1 MAPPKVT
8 KIGKYNVL
16 DVIGRGGMG
25 TVYKAV
31 DPTIG
36 RLVAIKTVTGAF
48 SDDPLLLKRFYREAH
63 STGKL
68 QHPNI
73 VTVYDLG
80 DQEGVPYLVM
90 EYLEGES
97 LEKMIKEG
105 QPCPLAEKLS
115 IIIQVCEGLG
125 YAHQHEIIHRDVKP
139 GNVVVLKDGG
149 VKIVDFG
156 IAQLGN
162 ERFTRT
168 GQIIGSLYYLSPE
181 QIQGADLDSRSDI
194 YSTGVLLFEFLCGV
208 LPFQGRDTP
217 STLAKILQAPP
228 PSLADFLDPCPPELD
243 RVLQRAL
250 SKNRHER
257 YSSME
262 EFAYDLQSVQQDLI
276 RDLIA
281 GYLHRAEAFIE
292 AENWEKGQEQIRQ
305 VLKFDKQHRR
315 ANELLR
321 EVQVQIQERQIGEQ
335 VRDLHSQAK
344 DALAARQW
352 EEALALLDQAIILDS
367 ANSELI
373 EFRNAVKQSRTMLA
387 DALRRAELA
396 HGKGDLD
403 TAKRAVDEALRVD
416 PSDTTAK
423 ALNTILSK
431 EILERSKHKKIDDLV
446 TEARKEI
453 ALRRFA
459 SALDL
464 LRNAEGLDASSADV
478 HKLIHTGTAGL
489 EHQRRRRALE
499 EACSEIEDLLN
510 NDEYEA
516 AYGKARDAL
525 RQFPEDPGLLKLRS
539 FAEKQREAW
548 TRRLFIEAQI
558 TTARQL
564 VDSGEFIRAQG
575 ILNEALQR
583 YSDDPGLVS
592 FLAMVNDSI
601 ASQEAQHRIAEQQ
614 AHERRRYINLQVSAA
629 NELRRSG
636 QTAHALEKLRDALR
650 HYPDSELLRGQI
662 EIVDDLLV
670 RQEDQRKR
678 IEEEA
683 RRKLEEVEQEIATAR
698 QFLNARQTS
707 QAVVSL
713 EQALRRCPESEKLKS
728 ELEFTQ
734 HRLAVEQAERQRTE
748 EEARRQ
754 RAEIEHE
761 IAKARQLLD
770 SGQVIG
776 AVTALEQVLSRYPD
790 SEELKSQ
797 LRLAQQRLEI
807 EEKTRQRQTEIEK
820 EIALAGRLLDSNQTS
835 RALAALDEA
844 LRRYPD
850 SEKLKSQ
857 RELVRVSVA
866 VDLERQKAAEQKA
879 QRRQESIKG
888 VLTDVRYL
896 LNAKQAGRAVA
907 ALEQGLRRFPDSEEL
922 KTQLE
927 SARERLS
934 GEQSE
939 REQAER
945 EARFEQEEI
954 QREIAAS
961 RKHLDSRQTSQAV
974 ESLEKAVR
982 KFPLSKELNAQ
993 LDLARQRLAREQ
1005 DEQVRVEEEAARKKR
1020 EIENQ
1025 ISAARRLLD
1034 LNRTDDA
1041 VDAAER
1047 AVRNFPEN
1055 GELRSLLATA
1065 KQLQEQQR
1073 AEREKAA
1080 SQAKA
1085 RRKDIASA
1093 VDSAKQL
1100 LKTKQSSKAC
1110 ELLEK
1115 AVQRYPE
1122 SQELRTQ
1129 LEASKEKLAREHA
1142 EEEESEKYRVR
1153 LEGATSSAR
1162 TLLDRDRPDEA
1173 VKALEASLRGLGKEP
1188 QLQVLLE
1195 TAKAAAK
1202 QKKAEERRRAEELR
1216 RSEEQR
1222 RTRERDLAELKGLA
1236 NSVSVDVKPA
1246 VLEKW
1251 VRRAQ
1256 ELSKAYPAEPEFQEN
1271 LKIIKQ
1277 ALESANAIETEQDV
1291 RQART
1296 GLATEMLAPGGAAR
1310 VPSGLVEEPTIPL
1323 PQVSPE
1329 LGPSRNP
1336 PGFLGK
1342 WVIAAAIGL
1351 VVVLAFISV
1360 RLVSSP
1366 KTYTVY
1372 IDTQPAGAQVQVG
1385 NQTCITPN
1393 CRPNLPAGTYQL
1405 RAELQGYEPRLQG
1418 LMVDPHQAQQ
1428 VVSVVLTPLPP
1439 PSPTK
1444 ASYLVVRTGVDGAV
1458 VLINGK
1464 KPDQLTSGGAL
1475 RLPLD
1480 PGSYRVEVEKSGY
1493 LPIKPAI
1500 ARVRKDAETVID
1512 FHLTLSPTY
1521 AALMINGARPNVQV
1535 LVDGHYLGLIGNDGK
1550 FAHDLSPGR
1559 HEIVLSQDGRNSN
1572 AIASN
1577 FVAGE
1582 PSNIDG
1588 KRFSFPEPPSL
1599 PSVVVLR
1606 NLPPGALIRV
1616 DGRDVHPADNSGVA
1630 QFEVTASNHTLELTK
1645 EGFKTRNI
1653 QRSFNSGQTILDG
1666 SMEQSLE
1673 MLEAQ
1678 DWKQANTT
1686 NDPKQVEEY
1695 LAKHPSSP
1703 HAAEAESRLDDLTWE
1718 RTNRTDVAALKAY
1731 ISRFR
1736 NAHHSEDASHLIDDL
1751 LWKQVDKHDP
1761 KAVRAF
1767 VGNYPTSAHRDEAE
1781 GIVKQLDLL
1790 DADKKGIQDAI
1801 NAFNAAFQHQSARE
1815 LKAIWPSVPP
1825 LFLDAMDRP
1834 GGITTIMTL
1843 APTGVPVISG
1853 DTAVIMCDLNSTTT
1867 PSGRP
1872 ARSPLRERVQLH
1884 KRNGRW
1890 QIEQMS
1896 KQ

>member
-31 DPTIG
+31 DPTMV

-228 PSLADFLDPCPPELD
+228 PSLADFLDPCLPELD

-281 GYLHRAEAFIE
+281 GYLRSAEAFIE

-305 VLKFDKQHRR
+305 VLKLDKQHRR

-321 EVQVQIQERQIGEQ
+321 EVQVQIQKHQIGEQ

-344 DALAARQW
+344 DALAERQW

-396 HGKGDLD
+396 QGKGDLD

-431 EILERSKHKKIDDLV
+431 EIAERSKRKKIDDLV

-459 SALDL
+459 PALDL
-464 LRNAEGLDASSADV
+464 LRNAEGLDASSAEV
-478 HKLIHTGTAGL
+478 HKLIHSATAGL
-489 EHQRRRRALE
+489 EHERRRRALE

-516 AYGKARDAL
+516 AYGKASDAL

-558 TTARQL
+558 TTAQQL
-564 VDSGEFIRAQG
+564 VDSGELIRAQG

-583 YSDDPGLVS
+583 YSDDPRLVS

-614 AHERRRYINLQVSAA
+614 AHERRRYINLQVLAA
-629 NELRRSG
+629 HELRRSG
-636 QTAHALEKLRDALR
+636 QTAQALEKLRDALR

-662 EIVDDLLV
+662 EIVEDLLV
-670 RQEDQRKR
+670 REEDQRKR

-683 RRKLEEVEQEIATAR
+683 RRKLEEVEQEIATSR

-707 QAVVSL
+707 QAVLSL
-713 EQALRRCPESEKLKS
+713 EQALRRYPESEKLKS

-734 HRLAVEQAERQRTE
+734 HQMAVEQAERQRTE
-748 EEARRQ
+748 KEAGRQ
-754 RAEIEHE
+754 RAEIEQE

-770 SGQVIG
+770 SGQVSG
-776 AVTALEQVLSRYPD
+776 AVTGLEQVLSSYPD

-797 LRLAQQRLEI
+797 LRLAQQRLAI

-820 EIALAGRLLDSNQTS
+820 EIALTGRLLDSNQTS

-857 RELVRVSVA
+857 RELVRARVA
-866 VDLERQKAAEQKA
+866 DELERQKAAEQKA
-879 QRRQESIKG
+879 QRRQESIKS
-888 VLTDVRYL
+888 VLTDVRL
-896 LNAKQAGRAVA
+896 FLNAKQAGRAVA

-934 GEQSE
+934 AEQSE

-945 EARFEQEEI
+945 KARFEQEEI
-954 QREIAAS
+954 QRAIAAS
-961 RKHLDSRQTSQAV
+961 RKYLDSRQTSQAV

-1005 DEQVRVEEEAARKKR
+1005 DEQVRVEAEAARKKR

-1055 GELRSLLATA
+1055 AELRSLLATA
-1065 KQLQEQQR
+1065 KQLQEQRQ
-1073 AEREKAA
+1073 AEREEAA

-1085 RRKDIASA
+1085 RKKNIASA
-1093 VDSAKQL
+1093 VESAKQL

-1122 SQELRTQ
+1122 SEELRTQ
-1129 LEASKEKLAREHA
+1129 LEASREKLAREHA
-1142 EEEESEKYRVR
+1142 EEEESEKYRLR

-1173 VKALEASLRGLGKEP
+1173 VKALEASLRSLGKEP

-1222 RTRERDLAELKGLA
+1222 RTRERDLGELKGLA
-1236 NSVSVDVKPA
+1236 NSVSVEVKPA

-1256 ELSKAYPAEPEFQEN
+1256 ELSKAYPAESEFQEN
-1271 LKIIKQ
+1271 LKIIQQ

-1291 RQART
+1291 RQAPT
-1296 GLATEMLAPGGAAR
+1296 GLATQMLAPGGDVG

-1329 LGPSRNP
+1329 LELSRNP
-1336 PGFLGK
+1336 PGFLSK

-1351 VVVLAFISV
+1351 VVVLAFVSV

-1385 NQTCITPN
+1385 NQTCIAPN
-1393 CRPNLPAGTYQL
+1393 CRPTLPAGTYQL
-1405 RAELQGYEPRLQG
+1405 RAELQGYEPRSQA

-1464 KPDQLTSGGAL
+1464 KSEQLTSGGAL

-1493 LPIKPAI
+1493 LPIKSEI
-1500 ARVRKDAETVID
+1500 ARVRKDAETAID

-1521 AALMINGARPNVQV
+1521 AALMINGARPNIQV

-1577 FVAGE
+1577 FVAGK
-1582 PSNIDG
+1582 PSTIDG
-1588 KRFSFPEPPSL
+1588 KGFSFPEPPSL

-1645 EGFKTRNI
+1645 NGFKAKNI

-1666 SMEQSLE
+1666 SMEQSSETLE
-1673 MLEAQ
+1673 VQ
-1678 DWKQANTT
+1678 DWKQASTS
-1686 NDPKQVEEY
+1686 NDPKQVEDY
-1695 LAKHPSSP
+1695 LAKHLSGP
-1703 HAAEAESRLDDLTWE
+1703 HAAEAESRLDDLIWE

-1736 NAHHSEDASHLIDDL
+1736 NARHSEDASRLMEEL
-1751 LWKQVDKHDP
+1751 LWNDLNKQDLRALRDFLAQYPNGPHAPQIQAALDELTRQDVER
-1761 KAVRAF
+1761 KA
-1767 VGNYPTSAHRDEAE
+1767 
-1781 GIVKQLDLL
+1781 
-1790 DADKKGIQDAI
+1790 IQDAFDLF
-1801 NAFNAAFQHQSARE
+1801 NTAFAQHQTKE
-1815 LKAIWPSVPP
+1815 LKQIWPGATDQYLNPP
-1825 LFLDAMDRP
+1825 AGYKIVLRLQ
-1834 GGITTIMTL
+1834 
-1843 APTGVPVISG
+1843 PTGDPSISG
-1853 DTAVIMCDLNSTTT
+1853 DTASVPCDVHSKTAKPGGQTTENQKQVKVHLRKT
-1867 PSGRP
+1867 GGVWHISGFG
-1872 ARSPLRERVQLH
+1872 Q
-1884 KRNGRW
+1884 
-1890 QIEQMS
+1890 
-1896 KQ
+1896 